1 MMNFQLLMIV
11 LFSKGFLS
19 SLTAKTP
26 LRRVSFAS
34 FSSRE
39 FKKHRSSPKIDF
51 PYHGTFL
58 INSFSYARQN
68 FIVKEKNCN
77 WGKAFLFYRVLSQ
90 RCIILDYEDQFFFY
104 LAHVHGISRLF
115 CLEDNNFKCPK
126 SLRFIKY
133 AGLLWREKL
142 IALPIRII
150 TSDPQS
156 PVARPIFSSGHN
168 QYFSELSQCFFS
180 RNQRLRLSYT

>member
-51 PYHGTFL
+51 PYHRTFL

-90 RCIILDYEDQFFFY
+90 RCIILDYEDQFFLSCTCSRDQQAVLFRGQQLQVPEEFEFY
-104 LAHVHGISRLF
+104 
-115 CLEDNNFKCPK
+115 
-126 SLRFIKY
+126 
-133 AGLLWREKL
+133 
-142 IALPIRII
+142 
-150 TSDPQS
+150 
-156 PVARPIFSSGHN
+156 
-168 QYFSELSQCFFS
+168 
-180 RNQRLRLSYT
+180 